1 LNFELILIDLNKI
14 SSAKKAPTTKNGGVM
29 SFLNKDI
36 SLGSKQLNDKKKEG
50 FYNELALLLDAGVDI
65 KSSLELIESEQVKK
79 QDKELFAE
87 IRRQVISGKGMSE
100 AMKNS
105 GKFSDYEY
113 YSVKIGEE
121 SGQLLQVLQQLRLY
135 FEKRIIQRRQIVGA
149 LTYPLIVIGVAFGAV
164 AFMISFVVPAFAD
177 IFKRFKADLPAVTK
191 FILSLSESFPLYFGA
206 FLLVVLAAVVFYKMN
221 RAKVWMRKSL
231 SSFTLKIPVI
241 GNLIQLTYLSRFAQ
255 SMSLLIAA
263 KVPLIEA
270 MSLVQKM
277 INYYP
282 IEISLGEMEHEIMKG
297 KSLSESMSKY
307 KIYPKKMIYLIKVA
321 EEVNQMDKIFS
332 QLSQQY
338 SDEVEHKSGL
348 ISTVIEPILIVFLG
362 FMVAFILVAM
372 YLPMFSLTNVLG

>member
-1 LNFELILIDLNKI
+1 MGIDLNKI
-14 SSAKKAPTTKNGGVM
+14 SSAKKASTKKAGGVM
-29 SFLNKDI
+29 AFLNKDI

-50 FYNELALLLDAGVDI
+50 FYNELTLLLDAGVDI

-135 FEKRIIQRRQIVGA
+135 FEKRIKQRRQIVGA

-206 FLLVVLAAVVFYKMN
+206 FILIVLSAVVFYRMN
-221 RAKVWMRKSL
+221 RAKIWMRKSL
-231 SSFTLKIPVI
+231 SSFALKIPVI

-282 IEISLGEMEHEIMKG
+282 IEISLEAMEHEIMKG

>member
-1 LNFELILIDLNKI
+1 MGIDLNKI
-14 SSAKKAPTTKNGGVM
+14 SSSKKASTTKNGGVM
-29 SFLNKDI
+29 AFLNKDI

-50 FYNELALLLDAGVDI
+50 FYNELTLLLDAGVDI

-135 FEKRIIQRRQIVGA
+135 FEKRIKQRRQIVGA

-221 RAKVWMRKSL
+221 RAKVLMRKSL
-231 SSFTLKIPVI
+231 SSFALKIPVI

-372 YLPMFSLTNVLG
+372 YLPMFSLTNVLN

>member
-1 LNFELILIDLNKI
+1 LIDLNKI

-50 FYNELALLLDAGVDI
+50 FYNELTLLLDAGVDI

>member
-1 LNFELILIDLNKI
+1 MIDLNKI

>member
-1 LNFELILIDLNKI
+1 MIDLNKI

-362 FMVAFILVAM
+362 FMVAFILVVM

>member
-1 LNFELILIDLNKI
+1 
-14 SSAKKAPTTKNGGVM
+14 M

-50 FYNELALLLDAGVDI
+50 FYNELTLLLDAGVDI

-121 SGQLLQVLQQLRLY
+121 SGQLLQVLQQLRIY
-135 FEKRIIQRRQIVGA
+135 FEKRIKQRRQIVGA
-149 LTYPLIVIGVAFGAV
+149 LTYPLIVIAVAFGAV

-191 FILSLSESFPLYFGA
+191 FILNLSESFPLYFGA
-206 FLLVVLAAVVFYKMN
+206 FLLLVLSAVVFYRMN

-282 IEISLGEMEHEIMKG
+282 IEISLEAMEHEIMKG

>member
-1 LNFELILIDLNKI
+1 MGIDLNKI
-14 SSAKKAPTTKNGGVM
+14 SSSKKASTTKDGGVM
-29 SFLNKDI
+29 AFLNKDI

-50 FYNELALLLDAGVDI
+50 FYNELTLLLDAGVDI

-135 FEKRIIQRRQIVGA
+135 FEKRIKQRRQIIGA

-177 IFKRFKADLPAVTK
+177 IFKRFKADLPAITK

-206 FLLVVLAAVVFYKMN
+206 FLLVVLSAVFFYRMN
-221 RAKVWMRKSL
+221 RAKLWMRKSL
-231 SSFTLKIPVI
+231 SSFALKIPVI

-282 IEISLGEMEHEIMKG
+282 IEISLEEMENEIMKG
-297 KSLSESMSKY
+297 KSFSESMSKY

>member
-1 LNFELILIDLNKI
+1 LIDLKKI
-14 SSAKKAPTTKNGGVM
+14 SPAKKSSSVKEGNIMA
-29 SFLNKDI
+29 FLNKDI
-36 SLGSKQLNDKKKEG
+36 SFGNKQLNDKKKEG
-50 FYNELALLLDAGVDI
+50 FYNELTLLLDAGVDI
-65 KSSLELIESEQVKK
+65 KSALELIESEQAKK

-87 IRRQVISGKGMSE
+87 IRRQVVSGKGMSE
-100 AMKNS
+100 AMKES

-135 FEKRIIQRRQIVGA
+135 FEKRIKQRRQIVGA
-149 LTYPLIVIGVAFGAV
+149 LTYPLIVIAVAFGAV

-191 FILSLSESFPLYFGA
+191 FILSLSESFPFYFA
-206 FLLVVLAAVVFYKMN
+206 VFLIVILGGVVFYRVN
-221 RAKVWMRKSL
+221 RSKIWMRKSL
-231 SSFTLKIPVI
+231 SSFALKIPVI

-255 SMSLLIAA
+255 SMSLLVAA

-282 IEISLGEMEHEIMKG
+282 IETSLEEMEHEIMKG
-297 KSLSESMSKY
+297 RSLSESMSKY

-348 ISTVIEPILIVFLG
+348 ISTVIEPVLIVFLG

>member
-1 LNFELILIDLNKI
+1 LVDLNKI
-14 SSAKKAPTTKNGGVM
+14 SATKKVSTKKEGGVM

-50 FYNELALLLDAGVDI
+50 FYNELTLLLDAGVDI

-121 SGQLLQVLQQLRLY
+121 SGQLLQVLQQLRIY
-135 FEKRIIQRRQIVGA
+135 FEKRIKQRRQIVGA
-149 LTYPLIVIGVAFGAV
+149 LTYPLIVIAVAFGAV

-191 FILSLSESFPLYFGA
+191 FILNLSESFPLYFGA
-206 FLLVVLAAVVFYKMN
+206 FLLLVLSAVVFYRMN

-282 IEISLGEMEHEIMKG
+282 IEISLEAMEHEIMKG

>member
-1 LNFELILIDLNKI
+1 LIDLNKI

>member
-1 LNFELILIDLNKI
+1 MIDLNKI

-50 FYNELALLLDAGVDI
+50 FYNELTLLLDAGVDI

-135 FEKRIIQRRQIVGA
+135 FEKRIKQRRQIVGA

-231 SSFTLKIPVI
+231 SSFALKIPVI

-372 YLPMFSLTNVLG
+372 YLPMFSLTNVLN

>member
-1 LNFELILIDLNKI
+1 MIDLKKI
-14 SSAKKAPTTKNGGVM
+14 SPAKKSSSVKEGNIMA
-29 SFLNKDI
+29 FLNKDI
-36 SLGSKQLNDKKKEG
+36 SFGNKQLNDKKKEG
-50 FYNELALLLDAGVDI
+50 FYNELTLLLDAGVDI
-65 KSSLELIESEQVKK
+65 KSALELIESEQAKK

-87 IRRQVISGKGMSE
+87 IRRQVVSGKGMSE
-100 AMKNS
+100 AMKES

-135 FEKRIIQRRQIVGA
+135 FEKRIKQRRQIVGA
-149 LTYPLIVIGVAFGAV
+149 LTYPLIVIAVAFGAV

-191 FILSLSESFPLYFGA
+191 FILSLSESFPFYFA
-206 FLLVVLAAVVFYKMN
+206 VFLIVILGGVVFYRVN
-221 RAKVWMRKSL
+221 RSKIWMRKSL
-231 SSFTLKIPVI
+231 SSFALKIPVI

-255 SMSLLIAA
+255 SMSLLVAA

-282 IEISLGEMEHEIMKG
+282 IETSLEEMEHEIMKG
-297 KSLSESMSKY
+297 RSLSESMSKY

-348 ISTVIEPILIVFLG
+348 ISTVIEPVLIVFLG